1 MNACKWHMK
10 TKIISKT
17 NHPERVVWQIKRG
30 FYTKWWIFF
39 FCKSID
45 AKFVSYKFYVSHN
58 KRWGVFY
65 CSFSFVFSLH
75 SYEVISPIIIII
87 TGCVRNFYVFRKSND
102 VAPARKKNALCKKN
116 REYSSKDENQM
127 LLERF
132 ECAHRPFINFL
143 QASAIWLHAQF
154 TFACSYL

>member
-39 FCKSID
+39 FASQSMQNLSLINFMCRITNAVVCFIAVFHLFFFSIHTRSSLPSSSSSPD
-45 AKFVSYKFYVSHN
+45 VFAIFTCFVNQMMWHQP
-58 KRWGVFY
+58 G
-65 CSFSFVFSLH
+65 
-75 SYEVISPIIIII
+75 
-87 TGCVRNFYVFRKSND
+87 
-102 VAPARKKNALCKKN
+102 KKMHCAKKN